1 MNKWICPIVK
11 HVWNDTMHVLHNFIG
26 FVKNTTAYHLADAA
40 FISYTKELHALANV
54 GKCIKIS

>member
-1 MNKWICPIVK
+1 
-11 HVWNDTMHVLHNFIG
+11 MHVLHNFIG